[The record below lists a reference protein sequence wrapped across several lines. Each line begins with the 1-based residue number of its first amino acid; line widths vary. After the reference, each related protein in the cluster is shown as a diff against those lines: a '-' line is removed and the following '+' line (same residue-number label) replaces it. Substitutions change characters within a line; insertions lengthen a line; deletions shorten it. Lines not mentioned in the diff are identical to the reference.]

1 MTDGVKLSS
10 VHGIGID
17 GIEIERVRRAVLKHG
32 DIFLNRVYTAE
43 EICYCLEKKNPYPSL
58 AVRFAA
64 KEAIAKAFGVG
75 IGAFLG
81 WKSIRIFTND
91 RGAPNVELDNKAQD
105 LLSKFKAQKILV
117 SLSHTNSFAQAVAI
131 LT

>member
-1 MTDGVKLSS
+1 MISSS

-17 GIEIERVRRAVLKHG
+17 GIEIERIRRAVLRHG
-32 DIFLNRVYTAE
+32 DIFFNRVYTPE
-43 EICYCLEKKNPYPSL
+43 EIRYCLEKKNPYPSL

-81 WKSIRIFTND
+81 WKSMKIFTND
-91 RGAPNVELDNKAQD
+91 KGAPSVELDSKAQH
-105 LLSKFKAQKILV
+105 LLKKFKAQKVLI